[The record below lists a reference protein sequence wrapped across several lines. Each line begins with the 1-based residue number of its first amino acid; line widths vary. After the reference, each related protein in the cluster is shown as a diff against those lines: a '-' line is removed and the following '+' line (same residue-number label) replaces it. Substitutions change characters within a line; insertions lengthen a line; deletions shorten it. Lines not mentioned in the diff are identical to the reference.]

1 MTPGF
6 HWYIMESYSEISPG
20 VLKMTESPR
29 NIATFAIITSR
40 VADLEKTIAKYNR
53 KAIKINCA
61 PLELIIGESFTEKFT
76 QYNGY
81 SQSTQ
86 YISKTNVTVIGS
98 IPNIPGYIIAAVIDH
113 NPIDI
118 VHSYIEIPNHFRNR
132 GSYCDH
138 CNAMR
143 NRNKTIILKNTDTNE
158 FIQVGS
164 TCLKDYLNRDVSQ
177 ELGYLTWVDVIVKDY
192 SDDYEYINS
201 GRYIPEF
208 STIQVIANSIRMI
221 ESFGFVKTQDE
232 NLERGKW
239 STKSE
244 LMNYYFPNKYKASEI
259 IENYNNKFKSGIE
272 EATEKAQLVM
282 DWIANN
288 NSNSEFILNLKAMI
302 SRESVPS
309 KYFGYIAGAVASYN
323 REMDNSKTIII
334 NNSYLPDNPGT
345 KVTLKVKLDSI
356 QSISSYYGV
365 SYLHKWTDSENRRI
379 AWFCSG
385 KAMDNSLIGT
395 EMVISGTIKERK
407 EFNNQ
412 KTTYL
417 NRVKM
422 V

>member
-1 MTPGF
+1 
-6 HWYIMESYSEISPG
+6 
-20 VLKMTESPR
+20 MTESPR

-356 QSISSYYGV
+356 QSISSYYGT